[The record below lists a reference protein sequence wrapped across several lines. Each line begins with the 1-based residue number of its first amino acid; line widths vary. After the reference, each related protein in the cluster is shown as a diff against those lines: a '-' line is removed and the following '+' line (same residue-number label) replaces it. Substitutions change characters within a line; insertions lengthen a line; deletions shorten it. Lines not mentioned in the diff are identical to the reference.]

1 MKKTISLVLSMLM
14 LLSLALTGC
23 AAETQT
29 TANSKEIILQIG
41 NPQMTINGAE
51 KPIDDNDTAPVIVNE
66 RTLLPVRAV
75 VEEMGGSVLW
85 NGETKEVTLNYGAD
99 EIKLTIDSKT
109 AYLNG
114 EGRELDTA
122 PQIINDRT
130 MLPIRFIAESF
141 TFDVLWDGETQ
152 KITITKPETQ
162 AETEPETEPAI
173 EPETE
178 AQSKTLVVYFS
189 ATGTTKGLAEKV
201 AKVAGADIVE
211 LVPSQPYTEADINYN
226 SDCRANREQNDDT
239 ARPEIA
245 NVIENFDSYDTVI
258 IGHPIWWGTVPRI
271 IYTFMDSYDLSG
283 KDVYMFCTSGSSGIS
298 TAVSD
303 VKKYAPDANIIDGMR
318 GTSSTDESQIKSWL
332 EGNGYKK

>member
-141 TFDVLWDGETQ
+141 TFDVFWTAKLRKLRSQ
-152 KITITKPETQ
+152 SRRRKLKPNLKPSLQ
-162 AETEPETEPAI
+162 LSLKLRRNQRRLLYISRQRVQQRAW
-173 EPETE
+173 
-178 AQSKTLVVYFS
+178 QRRLQR
-189 ATGTTKGLAEKV
+189 LQ
-201 AKVAGADIVE
+201 
-211 LVPSQPYTEADINYN
+211 VPI
-226 SDCRANREQNDDT
+226 
-239 ARPEIA
+239 
-245 NVIENFDSYDTVI
+245 
-258 IGHPIWWGTVPRI
+258 
-271 IYTFMDSYDLSG
+271 
-283 KDVYMFCTSGSSGIS
+283 
-298 TAVSD
+298 
-303 VKKYAPDANIIDGMR
+303 
-318 GTSSTDESQIKSWL
+318 
-332 EGNGYKK
+332 

>member
-1 MKKTISLVLSMLM
+1 MLFR
-14 LLSLALTGC
+14 S
-23 AAETQT
+23 
-29 TANSKEIILQIG
+29 
-41 NPQMTINGAE
+41 
-51 KPIDDNDTAPVIVNE
+51 
-66 RTLLPVRAV
+66 
-75 VEEMGGSVLW
+75 
-85 NGETKEVTLNYGAD
+85 
-99 EIKLTIDSKT
+99 
-109 AYLNG
+109 
-114 EGRELDTA
+114 
-122 PQIINDRT
+122 
-130 MLPIRFIAESF
+130 
-141 TFDVLWDGETQ
+141 
-152 KITITKPETQ
+152 
-162 AETEPETEPAI
+162 
-173 EPETE
+173 
-178 AQSKTLVVYFS
+178 
-189 ATGTTKGLAEKV
+189 
-201 AKVAGADIVE
+201 DIVE